1 MEKNL
6 CKRFFFIAVLVA
18 LPVIFILVSMMMGS
32 YHTSPGEIFRI
43 FAEKI
48 TGQDMGVDEKTVNL
62 FWTIRFPRVV
72 AACLG
77 GAGLSLSG
85 AVFQSMFKNPLA
97 SPYTLGVSNG
107 AGFGAALGIV
117 LSLGT
122 VGVQGLSA
130 CFGLAS
136 IGITFLLA
144 SRSKSGS
151 TTLILAGMLVSAL
164 FSSLVALLK
173 FMADPFEKLP
183 QIVFWLMGSFSG
195 SSQEKVLYILPV
207 YVIAFVLIW
216 LYRWK
221 INVMSMGDQEAASY
235 GVNVKT
241 DRLVVILAASVLTSM
256 VVSISGIISWV
267 GIVVP
272 HLARMIVGPDF
283 RKICPVS
290 VSLGICYLLLIDGF
304 CRAVSTAEI
313 PIGVVTGII
322 GAPLFMYFIM
332 KKKVDW

>member
-1 MEKNL
+1 M
-6 CKRFFFIAVLVA
+6 
-18 LPVIFILVSMMMGS
+18 
-32 YHTSPGEIFRI
+32 
-43 FAEKI
+43 
-48 TGQDMGVDEKTVNL
+48 
-62 FWTIRFPRVV
+62 
-72 AACLG
+72 AACLA

-122 VGVQGLSA
+122 IGVQGMSA
-130 CFGLAS
+130 CFGLVS
-136 IGITFLLA
+136 IGVTFLLA

-207 YVIAFVLIW
+207 YIAAFVLIW

-221 INVMSMGDQEAASY
+221 INVMSMGDQEVASY
-235 GVNVKT
+235 GVNVKL
-241 DRLVVILAASVLTSM
+241 DRIVVILSASVLTSM

-290 VSLGICYLLLIDGF
+290 VSLGICYLLMIDGF
-304 CRAVSTAEI
+304 CRTVSTAEI